1 MRWRLNTT
9 QSVPGTRVCQISVY
23 LSDYYFNESS
33 NLKRYSP
40 FTPPVTPLQV
50 REIFLR
56 LLEMGVVV
64 VTTTN
69 RELDEL
75 NRSGVLSPKM
85 FQPLIDSMRKVRALR
100 DSES

>member
-9 QSVPGTRVCQISVY
+9 QSVPGTRVCRISVY

-33 NLKRYSP
+33 KPEALFS
-40 FTPPVTPLQV
+40 VTPLPPRHCQV

-85 FQPLIDSMRKVRALR
+85 FQPLIDSMRKVRALH
-100 DSES
+100 E

>member
-1 MRWRLNTT
+1 MLF
-9 QSVPGTRVCQISVY
+9 S
-23 LSDYYFNESS
+23 
-33 NLKRYSP
+33 
-40 FTPPVTPLQV
+40 VTPLPPSSLPSSLQV

-85 FQPLIDSMRKVRALR
+85 FQPLIDSMRKVRTF
-100 DSES
+100 